1 MHSLVFTHGNAAGG
15 TSHDYSYADPVLN
28 QHIRAIALA
37 GISKAEKFVLSQFN
51 NLPRLLG
58 LDIFSMIV
66 AKTCLLRLLLI
77 YRNDVLLCE
86 RSVKIPVKSR
96 GEDEHGETSAILFC
110 DYTY

>member
-15 TSHDYSYADPVLN
+15 TSRDYSYADPVLN

-37 GISKAEKFVLSQFN
+37 GISKVEKFVLSQFN

-58 LDIFSMIV
+58 LDIFSMMV
-66 AKTCLLRLLLI
+66 TKTCLLRLLLI
-77 YRNDVLLCE
+77 YRNDVLLYE

>member
-1 MHSLVFTHGNAAGG
+1 MHSLVYTHGDAASG

-37 GISKAEKFVLSQFN
+37 GISRAEKFVLSQFN

-58 LDIFSMIV
+58 LDIFGMMV

-96 GEDEHGETSAILFC
+96 GEDEHNETSASLLC